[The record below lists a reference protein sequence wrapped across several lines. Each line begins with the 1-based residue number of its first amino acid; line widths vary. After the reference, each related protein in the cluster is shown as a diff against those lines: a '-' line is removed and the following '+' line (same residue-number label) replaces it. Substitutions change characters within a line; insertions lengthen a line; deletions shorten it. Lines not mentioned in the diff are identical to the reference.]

1 LLAAI
6 AIACFSLFAPAE
18 IIGKTGSQ
26 TRIDLARPEEPMS
39 ENKASGTAAQ
49 LTARQPEDCDRM
61 LLAALQAGDLDASVA
76 LYEPGAAL
84 FAKSGEAVIGHE
96 AIRASNAALIAL
108 NPTFHIERIVTTV
121 SGDGSIAT
129 TRMKARLE
137 GTRPDG
143 RPVKSALHT
152 LEVLRKQP
160 DGSWRY
166 VIDDPFG
173 SMRDQMEPS
182 APG

>member
-1 LLAAI
+1 M
-6 AIACFSLFAPAE
+6 
-18 IIGKTGSQ
+18 SQ
-26 TRIDLARPEEPMS
+26 DKAGGAGRQASARE
-39 ENKASGTAAQ
+39 
-49 LTARQPEDCDRM
+49 PEDCDRM
-61 LLAALQAGDLDASVA
+61 LLAALQAGDIDASVA

-84 FAKSGEAVIGHE
+84 FAKSGEVVVGHD

-108 NPTFHIERIVTTV
+108 KPTFHIERIVTTI
-121 SGDGSIAT
+121 SGDGGIAT
-129 TRMKARLE
+129 TRMKASLE

-143 RPVKSALHT
+143 RPVRSALHT
-152 LEVLRKQP
+152 LEVLRRQP

-173 SMRDQMEPS
+173 SMRDQMEPP

>member
-1 LLAAI
+1 M
-6 AIACFSLFAPAE
+6 
-18 IIGKTGSQ
+18 
-26 TRIDLARPEEPMS
+26 R
-39 ENKASGTAAQ
+39 ENKAGDA
-49 LTARQPEDCDRM
+49 ARQVRAQRPEDCDR
-61 LLAALQAGDLDASVA
+61 LLLSALQSGDIDASVA

-84 FAKSGEAVIGHE
+84 FAKSGEAVVGHE

-108 NPTFHIERIVTTV
+108 KPRFQIERIVTTV

-129 TRMKARLE
+129 TRMKATLE

-143 RPVKSALHT
+143 RPVKSTLHT
-152 LEVLRKQP
+152 LEVVRRQP

-173 SMRDQMEPS
+173 SMRDQMERAS
-182 APG
+182 GN

>member
-1 LLAAI
+1 M
-6 AIACFSLFAPAE
+6 
-18 IIGKTGSQ
+18 
-26 TRIDLARPEEPMS
+26 R
-39 ENKASGTAAQ
+39 ENKAGDAARQ
-49 LTARQPEDCDRM
+49 VRAQQPEDCDRL
-61 LLAALQAGDLDASVA
+61 LLAALQSGDIDASVA

-84 FAKSGEAVIGHE
+84 FAKSGEAVVGHE

-108 NPTFHIERIVTTV
+108 KPRFQVERIVTTV

-129 TRMKARLE
+129 TRMKATLE

-143 RPVKSALHT
+143 RPVKSTLHT
-152 LEVLRKQP
+152 LEVVRRQP

-173 SMRDQMEPS
+173 SMRDQMERPS
-182 APG
+182 EN

>member
-1 LLAAI
+1 M
-6 AIACFSLFAPAE
+6 
-18 IIGKTGSQ
+18 
-26 TRIDLARPEEPMS
+26 R
-39 ENKASGTAAQ
+39 ENKTSDAGQ
-49 LTARQPEDCDRM
+49 QVTARQPEDCDRL
-61 LLAALQAGDLDASVA
+61 LLAALQSGDIDASVA

-84 FAKSGEAVIGHE
+84 FAKSGEAVVGHE

-108 NPTFHIERIVTTV
+108 KPRFHIERIVTTV

-129 TRMKARLE
+129 TRMKATLE

-152 LEVLRKQP
+152 LEVVRRQP
-160 DGSWRY
+160 DGAWRY

-173 SMRDQMEPS
+173 SMRDQMEQPS
-182 APG
+182 QR

>member
-1 LLAAI
+1 ML
-6 AIACFSLFAPAE
+6 E
-18 IIGKTGSQ
+18 IIGKSRSQ
-26 TRIDLARPEEPMS
+26 IGIAIAGTETPMS
-39 ENKASGTAAQ
+39 ENKAGGGRHPV
-49 LTARQPEDCDRM
+49 TAREPEDCDRM
-61 LLAALQAGDLDASVA
+61 LLAALQAGDIDASVA

-84 FAKSGEAVIGHE
+84 FAKSGEAVVGHE

-108 NPTFHIERIVTTV
+108 KPIFHIERIVTTV
-121 SGDGSIAT
+121 SGDGTIAT
-129 TRMKARLE
+129 TRMKATLE

-152 LEVLRKQP
+152 LEVLRRQP

-173 SMRDQMEPS
+173 SMRDKMERPAS
-182 APG
+182 G